1 MAEQMTM
8 FSWPRGS
15 IAALAAVIPGALLC
29 WQGNVAVGLPIA
41 VTLGALFFAIG
52 GLSDRWSSFG
62 AWWLTL
68 LSAILLVTL
77 GKVIGQGTV
86 ERLFG
91 LPQDETGDSRKEGL
105 AERAQMA
112 AGAAEKLLV
121 QMKATSEISSEQEG
135 VLHAIRSEY
144 LLIRLEEIEIRRY
157 RLKKLSASVL
167 GLVVAALGCGLLYWD
182 QLRVKGG
189 AKAVIL
195 PDAWQAAELVH
206 LLSFGFL
213 SIFVWSAAVVLLIIA
228 KRYWTIFAITIAAV
242 IVVVLPVGWSL
253 HSSKPEIDL
262 AAIWIVGSAIVVGA
276 GLLFEPARSRE
287 IDHVESL
294 LNEVAATDLEHASQ
308 RIVRD

>member
-1 MAEQMTM
+1 MTVV
-8 FSWPRGS
+8 SWARAS
-15 IAALAAVIPGALLC
+15 IVALAAVIPGALLC

-62 AWWLTL
+62 AWWLNV
-68 LSAILLVTL
+68 LSALLLVTL

-91 LPQDETGDSRKEGL
+91 LPEDETGDSRMEGL
-105 AERAQMA
+105 GERAEMA

-121 QMKATSEISSEQEG
+121 QMEATSEISSEQEG

-144 LLIRLEEIEIRRY
+144 LLIRLEEFEIRRY
-157 RLKKLSASVL
+157 RLKKLSACVL
-167 GLVVAALGCGLLYWD
+167 GLVVAAFGCGLFYWD
-182 QLRVKGG
+182 QLRVKAGG
-189 AKAVIL
+189 KAVIL
-195 PDAWQAAELVH
+195 PKAWQAAELVH

-213 SIFVWSAAVVLLIIA
+213 SMFVWSAAVVLLMIA
-228 KRYWTIFAITIAAV
+228 QRYWTIFAMTIAAV
-242 IVVVLPVGWSL
+242 IVVVFPVGWSL
-253 HSSKPEIDL
+253 HSSKPEIDP

-287 IDHVESL
+287 IDDVESL
-294 LNEVAATDLEHASQ
+294 LNEVAASDLGHASKT
-308 RIVRD
+308 VGRD